1 MNLIAEALR
10 YGRPQLL
17 PCKVA
22 IPAFYLVNI
31 RQTAA
36 PWLVVAIICLQTR
49 PPICGKLQTA
59 TRYIVGLCMFTD
71 HSPSRR
77 LRTFCSLCLYC
88 ITYATRRNAVCVQ
101 RCCGRRRSWWRL
113 SARALSD
120 CRRAHRKEMS
130 TASPSSCMRFSTA
143 VDCSAVR
150 TTARPF
156 QPKVS
161 LPTNEYNR
169 LTDRLTIDNI
179 GDRDLSVVC
188 RFYCIWQILQNTD
201 DVVNES

>member
-59 TRYIVGLCMFTD
+59 TRYIVVCLLIIHRQGVYGLFAV
-71 HSPSRR
+71 
-77 LRTFCSLCLYC
+77 YVC
-88 ITYATRRNAVCVQ
+88 IV
-101 RCCGRRRSWWRL
+101 
-113 SARALSD
+113 
-120 CRRAHRKEMS
+120 
-130 TASPSSCMRFSTA
+130 
-143 VDCSAVR
+143 
-150 TTARPF
+150 
-156 QPKVS
+156 
-161 LPTNEYNR
+161 
-169 LTDRLTIDNI
+169 
-179 GDRDLSVVC
+179 
-188 RFYCIWQILQNTD
+188 
-201 DVVNES
+201 